1 MKLGY
6 APYFPPRLI
15 PTDVE
20 PAGKIP
26 ILKGM
31 ESHRP
36 PLIREAVLDGI
47 FYPHT
52 AAHLQEAVRML
63 LLRCEEVA
71 GSASGI
77 VSPHGSMQ
85 YSGLH
90 QAAAFKSAATRAPS
104 LAVIIGAAAPG
115 TCTRAAVPES
125 DVFRTPL
132 GDSLVASDRCEHLKQ
147 ITSNIVRDDIPHLQ
161 APSIETA
168 LPFVQFLFP
177 ETLVLPILVN
187 NLTTACCR
195 EVGMA
200 LRMATADCREEDTLW
215 ICSTNVARGGNPR
228 TVRAKADDLIARLE
242 NREVHSCLPAVRRG
256 RGYPAATC
264 LTLLEATCPADESF
278 EVLTRGSSF
287 DIDGNTGANTEYA
300 AIACRRL

>member
-1 MKLGY
+1 M
-6 APYFPPRLI
+6 
-15 PTDVE
+15 E
-20 PAGKIP
+20 P
-26 ILKGM
+26 
-31 ESHRP
+31 HRP

-90 QAAAFKSAATRAPS
+90 QAAAFKSAATRAPR
-104 LAVIIGAAAPG
+104 LTVIIGAATHEA
-115 TCTRAAVPES
+115 CTRPSVPES

-132 GDSLVASDRCEHLKQ
+132 GDSFVDSDRCEYLQ
-147 ITSNIVRDDIPHLQ
+147 RISSNIVRDDIPHLQ

-168 LPFVQFLFP
+168 LPFIQFLFP

-187 NLTTACCR
+187 NLTETRCR
-195 EVGMA
+195 ELGMA
-200 LRMATADCREEDTLW
+200 VQMATADCPDDDILW
-215 ICSTNVARGGNPR
+215 ICSTNMARGGNSR
-228 TVRAKADDLIARLE
+228 AVRAKADDLVARLE
-242 NREVHSCLPAVRRG
+242 NREIHSCLPAARRG
-256 RGYPAATC
+256 RGYPSASC
-264 LTLLEATCPADESF
+264 LTLVEAMCPDDERF

-287 DIDGNTGANTEYA
+287 DIDGNPGSSTEYA